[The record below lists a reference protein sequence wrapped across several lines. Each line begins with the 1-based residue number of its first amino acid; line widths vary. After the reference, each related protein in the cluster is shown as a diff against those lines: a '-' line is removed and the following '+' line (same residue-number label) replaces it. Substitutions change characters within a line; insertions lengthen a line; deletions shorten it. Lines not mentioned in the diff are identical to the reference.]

1 MQTSARNQF
10 AGTVKSIK
18 NGAVNS
24 EIIIALA
31 GGKEIA
37 AAITC
42 ESVAGLDLAVGKSV
56 LALVKAGSVLL
67 ATDTE
72 GYAFSARNQLSGTI
86 RQIHRGTVNAVVE
99 LDVDGLAVS
108 AGITLHSAQ
117 ALHLQVGQ
125 TVTALFKA
133 SAVVLAVKK

>member
-24 EIIIALA
+24 EIIIELA

-67 ATDTE
+67 ATDD
-72 GYAFSARNQLSGTI
+72 YAFSARNQLRGTI

-125 TVTALFKA
+125 TATALFKA
-133 SAVVLAVKK
+133 SAVVLVVKK

>member
-1 MQTSARNQF
+1 MQTNARNQF

-24 EIIIALA
+24 EIIIELA

-42 ESVAGLDLAVGKSV
+42 ESVAGLDLEEGKSV
-56 LALVKAGSVLL
+56 LALVKA
-67 ATDTE
+67 
-72 GYAFSARNQLSGTI
+72 
-86 RQIHRGTVNAVVE
+86 
-99 LDVDGLAVS
+99 DVDGLAVS

-125 TVTALFKA
+125 TATALFKA

>member
-56 LALVKAGSVLL
+56 LAWVKAGSVLL

-72 GYAFSARNQLSGTI
+72 GYAFSARNQLS
-86 RQIHRGTVNAVVE
+86 GTVNAVVE

-125 TVTALFKA
+125 TATALFKA

>member
-10 AGTVKSIK
+10 EGTVKSIK

-24 EIIIALA
+24 EIIIELT

-67 ATDTE
+67 VMP
-72 GYAFSARNQLSGTI
+72 SAKNRP
-86 RQIHRGTVNAVVE
+86 H
-99 LDVDGLAVS
+99 
-108 AGITLHSAQ
+108 
-117 ALHLQVGQ
+117 
-125 TVTALFKA
+125 
-133 SAVVLAVKK
+133 

>member
-10 AGTVKSIK
+10 EGTIKSIK

-24 EIIIALA
+24 EIIIELA

-42 ESVAGLDLAVGKSV
+42 ESVDNLGLAVGKSV
-56 LALVKAGSVLL
+56 LA
-67 ATDTE
+67 TDTD
-72 GYAFSARNQLSGTI
+72 GYAFSARNQLRGTI
-86 RQIHRGTVNAVVE
+86 RKINQGTVNAVVE
-99 LDVDGLAVS
+99 LDADGLTVN
-108 AGITLHSAQ
+108 AGVTLHSAQ
-117 ALHLQVGQ
+117 ALHLQEGQ
-125 TVTALFKA
+125 TATALFKA

>member
-10 AGTVKSIK
+10 EGTIKSIK

-24 EIIIALA
+24 EIIIELA

-42 ESVAGLDLAVGKSV
+42 ESVDNLGLAVGKNV

-67 ATDTE
+67 ATDTD
-72 GYAFSARNQLSGTI
+72 GYAFSARNQLRGTI
-86 RQIHRGTVNAVVE
+86 RKINQGTVNAVVE
-99 LDVDGLAVS
+99 LDADGLTVN
-108 AGITLHSAQ
+108 AGVTLHSVA
-117 ALHLQVGQ
+117 ALHLQAGQ
-125 TVTALFKA
+125 TATALFKA

>member
-67 ATDTE
+67 ATDADD
-72 GYAFSARNQLSGTI
+72 YAF
-86 RQIHRGTVNAVVE
+86 
-99 LDVDGLAVS
+99 
-108 AGITLHSAQ
+108 
-117 ALHLQVGQ
+117 
-125 TVTALFKA
+125 
-133 SAVVLAVKK
+133 

>member
-1 MQTSARNQF
+1 M
-10 AGTVKSIK
+10 
-18 NGAVNS
+18 
-24 EIIIALA
+24 
-31 GGKEIA
+31 
-37 AAITC
+37 
-42 ESVAGLDLAVGKSV
+42 
-56 LALVKAGSVLL
+56 KAGSVLL
-67 ATDTE
+67 ATDADD
-72 GYAFSARNQLSGTI
+72 YAFSARNQLSGTI

>member
-56 LALVKAGSVLL
+56 L
-67 ATDTE
+67 
-72 GYAFSARNQLSGTI
+72 
-86 RQIHRGTVNAVVE
+86 
-99 LDVDGLAVS
+99 
-108 AGITLHSAQ
+108 
-117 ALHLQVGQ
+117 
-125 TVTALFKA
+125 
-133 SAVVLAVKK
+133 

>member
-24 EIIIALA
+24 EIIIELA

-67 ATDTE
+67 ATDADD
-72 GYAFSARNQLSGTI
+72 YAFSARNQLSGTI
-86 RQIHRGTVNAVVE
+86 RQIHRGTGNAVE

-125 TVTALFKA
+125 TATALFKA